1 MITMTVIP
9 KDSAL
14 QWFIPVAT
22 TCARASNVDDS
33 IWLVLSNSS
42 PFINST
48 ELRQIAV
55 VEYIFP
61 SKSDL
66 VLPSADN
73 VSSIIQRNRAWL
85 SSMPTNFGLVETED
99 CCFLLTFF
107 ELAPF

>member
-1 MITMTVIP
+1 MITMPAIP

-14 QWFIPVAT
+14 QWFITVAT
-22 TCARASNVDDS
+22 TCARASNVDYS

-61 SKSDL
+61 SKSEYFFHH
-66 VLPSADN
+66 SA
-73 VSSIIQRNRAWL
+73 VPWL
-85 SSMPTNFGLVETED
+85 SSMSTNVGFVETED
-99 CCFLLTFF
+99 YCILLTFF
-107 ELAPF
+107 ELSPF

>member
-1 MITMTVIP
+1 MITMTAVP

-14 QWFIPVAT
+14 QWFIMST
-22 TCARASNVDDS
+22 TCARASNVEYS

-73 VSSIIQRNRAWL
+73 ISSIIQR
-85 SSMPTNFGLVETED
+85 
-99 CCFLLTFF
+99 
-107 ELAPF
+107 